1 MKSKRL
7 LKFYYSADSLNR
19 ALDNLITGSALAS
32 ADCGKSGDFYAEKII
47 EIIAAKK
54 KLDELWRYLDGVMG
68 GFSEEE
74 GKVLRYYAQM
84 RGGTARL
91 PEGVARGIKRV
102 TVKFAR
108 RARNAER
115 FDEGIRLVGEYYSL
129 M

>member
-1 MKSKRL
+1 
-7 LKFYYSADSLNR
+7 
-19 ALDNLITGSALAS
+19 
-32 ADCGKSGDFYAEKII
+32 
-47 EIIAAKK
+47 
-54 KLDELWRYLDGVMG
+54 MG

-74 GKVLRYYAQM
+74 GKVLRYYAQL
-84 RGGTARL
+84 RVGTARL